1 MKKDPKILL
10 LHILESIKNVED
22 YLVGKTKK
30 DFLEFE
36 LLQDAF
42 IRRLEVIGE
51 AVSQIPD
58 DVRHAFPKVP
68 WQEIAGMRNKLIHEY
83 FIVDLDLVWEVVQK
97 DIPQLKKQI
106 AQVLEEIG

>member
-1 MKKDPKILL
+1 MKKDPKIFL
-10 LHILESIKNVED
+10 LHILESIANVED
-22 YLVGKTKK
+22 YLAGKTKK
-30 DFLEFE
+30 DFLESE

-58 DVRHAFPKVP
+58 DVRRAFPKVS
-68 WQEIAGMRNKLIHEY
+68 WQEISGMRNKLIYEY
-83 FIVDLDLVWEVVQK
+83 FIVDLHLVWEVVRK

-106 AQVLEEIG
+106 TKVLEEIG

>member
-1 MKKDPKILL
+1 MKKDPKIFL
-10 LHILESIKNVED
+10 LHILESIANVED
-22 YLVGKTKK
+22 YLAGKTKK
-30 DFLEFE
+30 DFLESE

-58 DVRHAFPKVP
+58 DVRRVFPKVS
-68 WQEIAGMRNKLIHEY
+68 WQEISGMRNKLIHEY
-83 FIVDLDLVWEVVQK
+83 FIVDLHLVWEVVRK

-106 AQVLEEIG
+106 TKVLEEIG